1 MESLLP
7 VALFLT
13 FMTLLY
19 VVLLSRRG
27 ILERRIHA
35 YEKQRMRVRME
46 YATMSEAEQRNND
59 GDTKPVVEAVASDQ
73 FEITK
78 N

>member
-19 VVLLSRRG
+19 AVLLSRRG

-46 YATMSEAEQRNND
+46 YATFSEAEQRNND
-59 GDTKPVVEAVASDQ
+59 GDTDSANEVVSSE
-73 FEITK
+73 
-78 N
+78 